1 MATVEE
7 YPGIRFPD
15 RAEALSEFSGYKIFL
30 EPWEPLAVDLRT
42 FYEGL
47 ALRRESRALAIHS
60 PQGTGKTLF
69 AQKLQ
74 EDFVRSRD
82 GSLDPDPHNL
92 WHRITGGAELTPELI
107 QRATAL
113 SDILLLENN
122 TDWVNE
128 TANWLAARSD
138 RRCVVIADNAERP
151 YFRQGLVSMTDT
163 EYVGLANDPQLTALA
178 AQRFVEY
185 CRSTLRGALFILLSN
200 DDVFLLALDEA
211 VEAQHQ
217 GLLKLTQLPLP
228 DARTKE
234 TVVRVNTNRLNP
246 VSYWFC
252 IDKAGPNEKSQVRR
266 TLEGASNFPDSFIAV
281 DTAVRSRTGRPARK
295 NVITLVVLSPH
306 EGPPP
311 VDLARY
317 GELQRTE
324 VEADWFQLH
333 TFSEGWAPPA
343 LGVREASF
351 LESEWTFRLA
361 LVGKPF
367 VESLIEIAEE
377 TLATAEHQAACEG
390 FFDVLKVF
398 HGPGTRPQTRT
409 GYAERFRSAIEVW
422 PESTVDV
429 TAFWDQGMT
438 RSRAY
443 EKALRAVLPGYDEG
457 SEGFLSY
464 RPDYVVSAFRP
475 CSVVGAVSDDSQ
487 AITAAIRRDAHVFEF
502 TAFNEYSDDRVVSYM
517 TQKLPNYVDL
527 TQEQ

>member
-217 GLLKLTQLPLP
+217 AHAVLGREERVEVQHAELEGQHESVEPGVLLVLHRQSRAEREESGSADPRRGKQLPGL
-228 DARTKE
+228 
-234 TVVRVNTNRLNP
+234 V
-246 VSYWFC
+246 Y
-252 IDKAGPNEKSQVRR
+252 
-266 TLEGASNFPDSFIAV
+266 
-281 DTAVRSRTGRPARK
+281 RSRHGGAKPDRASCAQERHHPRGP
-295 NVITLVVLSPH
+295 LS
-306 EGPPP
+306 
-311 VDLARY
+311 
-317 GELQRTE
+317 T
-324 VEADWFQLH
+324 
-333 TFSEGWAPPA
+333 
-343 LGVREASF
+343 
-351 LESEWTFRLA
+351 
-361 LVGKPF
+361 
-367 VESLIEIAEE
+367 
-377 TLATAEHQAACEG
+377 
-390 FFDVLKVF
+390 
-398 HGPGTRPQTRT
+398 
-409 GYAERFRSAIEVW
+409 
-422 PESTVDV
+422 
-429 TAFWDQGMT
+429 
-438 RSRAY
+438 
-443 EKALRAVLPGYDEG
+443 
-457 SEGFLSY
+457 
-464 RPDYVVSAFRP
+464 
-475 CSVVGAVSDDSQ
+475 
-487 AITAAIRRDAHVFEF
+487 
-502 TAFNEYSDDRVVSYM
+502 
-517 TQKLPNYVDL
+517 
-527 TQEQ
+527 